1 MMKDLK
7 ILLFEARTA
16 KKKEASALLNEL
28 RNAECVSRTKLAE
41 AYAALDE
48 LDALISKAGLIIE
61 YAEYVQRCAD
71 QKGVESICL

>member
-16 KKKEASALLNEL
+16 KKKEASAMLNEL
-28 RNAECVSRTKLAE
+28 KNGGCVSRIKLAE

-48 LDALISKAGLIIE
+48 LDDLISKSGLHIE
-61 YAEYVQRCAD
+61 YAEYSQRCAD
-71 QKGVESICL
+71 QEENKR